1 MHDDSPRQFDFRAYR
16 RAVERKDAPLWLDF
30 FAEDAE
36 WIEYKPTNP
45 PRSPRRMVGRR
56 QIGEFLEQV
65 KSSDVVLEIEDEVIG
80 PTRAAF
86 CLWCV
91 LGDGRRIIEH
101 VIIHLSGATITRQV
115 DVEAWD

>member
-1 MHDDSPRQFDFRAYR
+1 MHDDSPQRFDFLAYR
-16 RAVERKDAPLWLDF
+16 RAVERKDAPVWLDF

-86 CLWCV
+86 AR
-91 LGDGRRIIEH
+91 GRR
-101 VIIHLSGATITRQV
+101 GAALGPEPPARG
-115 DVEAWD
+115 ERLYSP